1 MSHHRDAARHQ
12 LACDPGSQSA
22 KTRRGLAFGE
32 RGGPHPHAESRLAA
46 FFLHSSAFARPRS
59 RTASWCLAAS
69 PHVTKSGRTEFSQKH
84 AERGKGTLT
93 EAVGADAGTDVLRSG
108 PSEACRASVRWANA
122 PQAGDT
128 GLGLG
133 APDPRLRDTG
143 SGGAFAR
150 RADRHASRTS
160 VPAYARAAATSY
172 RMRSGFSRQS
182 DEMTK

>member
-1 MSHHRDAARHQ
+1 MPAELKPCATAHGPAKAGHYRNARLTLRPTRKAHVIR
-12 LACDPGSQSA
+12 ARAGS
-22 KTRRGLAFGE
+22 
-32 RGGPHPHAESRLAA
+32 
-46 FFLHSSAFARPRS
+46 
-59 RTASWCLAAS
+59 
-69 PHVTKSGRTEFSQKH
+69 
-84 AERGKGTLT
+84 
-93 EAVGADAGTDVLRSG
+93 DVLRSG

-133 APDPRLRDTG
+133 APNPRLRDTG

-172 RMRSGFSRQS
+172 RMRAGFSRQS